1 MASCAW
7 GRGVQRVQRPLVV
20 RARTCPWT
28 RSPARH
34 LRPTRSKRLPGR
46 STSVTCHVVAFRRP
60 IGSSKRSGPLEARAV
75 AGKRSA
81 PSAAAPRPSAWRR
94 VRSIGALQH
103 RLAAIGATAPPASVL
118 ATKMR
123 MSVSNVRAVRRA
135 VLLLALALAGCG
147 ATEHTSGP
155 RVVATTTQ
163 LADIARNVAPE
174 ADVTSILE
182 PNTDP
187 HEYEVRP
194 RDVKALAK
202 ADVILRSGGEAD
214 AWLGQALD
222 AAGVDPD
229 KVVDAGRVAG
239 LEGDDP
245 HWWQDPRRAERVA
258 AAVGRAIPGADAD
271 PYVARLQRLD
281 SEVARCIGA
290 VPGAQ
295 RKLVTSHDA
304 LGYFA
309 RRYGIAVLGT
319 VIPSRSTSAEPSAR
333 TVTKLVTTIRQAGV
347 RAVFAESS
355 VNPKVESALARE
367 AGARVGRAL
376 WADSL
381 GPAGSDGATYIGS
394 IEANTRALV
403 EGFTGGP
410 AGCRLDA

>member
-1 MASCAW
+1 
-7 GRGVQRVQRPLVV
+7 
-20 RARTCPWT
+20 
-28 RSPARH
+28 
-34 LRPTRSKRLPGR
+34 
-46 STSVTCHVVAFRRP
+46 
-60 IGSSKRSGPLEARAV
+60 
-75 AGKRSA
+75 
-81 PSAAAPRPSAWRR
+81 
-94 VRSIGALQH
+94 
-103 RLAAIGATAPPASVL
+103 
-118 ATKMR
+118 
-123 MSVSNVRAVRRA
+123 VRRA

-147 ATEHTSGP
+147 TTEHTGGP

-163 LADIARNVAPE
+163 LADIARNVAPR
-174 ADVTSILE
+174 AHVTSILK

-214 AWLGQALD
+214 AWLDQALD
-222 AAGVDPD
+222 AAGVDQD

-258 AAVGRAIPGADAD
+258 AAVGRAVPGADAD

-290 VPGAQ
+290 VPTAQ
-295 RKLVTSHDA
+295 RKLVTTHDA
-304 LGYFA
+304 LGYYA
-309 RRYGIAVLGT
+309 ARYGIDVIGA
-319 VIPSRSTSAEPSAR
+319 VIPSLSTAGQASAGETAR
-333 TVTKLVTTIRQAGV
+333 LIRTIRAAGV
-347 RAVFAESS
+347 SAVFAESS

-367 AGARVGRAL
+367 AGARVGRPL

-381 GPAGSDGATYIGS
+381 GPAGSDGATYVGS

-403 EGFTGGP
+403 EGFTGRP
-410 AGCRLDA
+410 ARCRLDA